1 LHISTNK
8 AAPSLRSGPVIW
20 ILVGVAVAAAA
31 VSAGLAVALRRRSA
45 QSRRLRRVIEDLR
58 EELAAKERSERAR
71 SEFMATASHELRS
84 PLTSIKGFAELL
96 TRGPHAAS
104 IPARQREFVDIIG
117 RSADRLVDLVNE
129 LLDVAKLNAGEST
142 LDLRPVDVGEAI
154 RETAELM
161 AARIAGKHQQ
171 LGIYVAPTLP
181 PAMADA
187 NKLRQVIS
195 NLLTNAHLYT
205 PDGGRIHVGAEA
217 DRAWVR
223 IVVADSGIGM
233 SDEQA
238 ERVFDRFY
246 RAPGAD
252 AGVPGTGLGLAIVR
266 SLVDLH
272 RGEVHVASR
281 IGHGS
286 VFEVL
291 IPAAPTPAD
300 SLETIGGRRILIVER
315 DPEIAELI
323 SGLLASLDVETAVA
337 ADAQAALRALAQD
350 RFDAITV
357 DVRIGTPDG
366 IELVRRLR
374 TDRDLQSVP
383 AVFVT
388 VDVDRPELAGEWTAS
403 KPIDADELQR
413 ALVASIRSGRPR
425 VLAIG
430 RPQTQARLE
439 PALDELGIEYEW
451 ETTGSAAVRISG
463 ERRFEVALLDA
474 GLRNPQAV
482 VQALKLRGRRLRKA
496 VILFT
501 DGEAPVPPA
510 LIEQGIEVV
519 PIERA
524 PAAVLATLRGQP
536 PRPMVTP
543 DAVSGPR

>member
-1 LHISTNK
+1 M
-8 AAPSLRSGPVIW
+8 IW
-20 ILVGVAVAAAA
+20 AVVVVAVVGAA
-31 VSAGLAVALRRRSA
+31 VSAGLAVELRRRTA
-45 QSRRLRRVIEDLR
+45 DRRRLQRAVTQLQA
-58 EELAAKERSERAR
+58 ELDEKERSERAR

-161 AARIAGKHQQ
+161 SARIAGKHQQ

-205 PDGGRIHVGAEA
+205 PDGGRIHIGAEA

-246 RAPGAD
+246 RAPGPD

-266 SLVDLH
+266 SLVQMH
-272 RGEVHVASR
+272 HGEVHVASR
-281 IGHGS
+281 IGQGS

-300 SLETIGGRRILIVER
+300 SLETIGGRRILIVED
-315 DPEIAELI
+315 DPAVAALIA
-323 SGLLASLDVETAVA
+323 GQLAAVDVETEIV
-337 ADAQAALRALAQD
+337 ADAEEALQALSRD

-357 DVRIGTPDG
+357 DVRIGSPDG

-374 TDRDLQSVP
+374 SDRELQSVP

-388 VDVDRPELAGEWTAS
+388 VDVDHPELSGEWTAG
-403 KPIDADELQR
+403 KPIDAGELQR

-430 RPQTQARLE
+430 REQTQARLE
-439 PALDELGIEYEW
+439 PTLDELGIEYEW
-451 ETTGSAAVRISG
+451 ETTGSAAVRVSG

-482 VQALKLRGRRLRKA
+482 MQALKLRGRRLRKT

-510 LIEQGIEVV
+510 LAEQGVEVV

-524 PAAVLATLRGQP
+524 AEAVLQTLRGQP

-543 DAVSGPR
+543 DAVSGSR